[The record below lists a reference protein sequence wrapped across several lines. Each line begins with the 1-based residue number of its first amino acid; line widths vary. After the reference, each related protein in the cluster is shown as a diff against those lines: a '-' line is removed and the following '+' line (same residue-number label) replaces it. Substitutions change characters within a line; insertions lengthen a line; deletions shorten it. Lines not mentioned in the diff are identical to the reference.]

1 MKLMDKA
8 SKAEHAERLAD
19 KWECRTEEQR
29 GKWVK
34 YYMGCGEYLDF
45 DGEHVIEIEK
55 PSIRS
60 EFWYDDEYDSP
71 LTDDPE
77 QRKRYFMAENMRW
90 QFKDFGLSEW
100 DECERQLAEIGCCT
114 GRHLSEPFLAVWP
127 SGECYPV
134 FFYDFDYA
142 HIDEARG
149 MSRIPMTAEQIDGLR
164 EVIDNQRSKFEKRLE
179 TYWKRYGD
187 KVSAHGYWANR

>member
-1 MKLMDKA
+1 MEIMDKA
-8 SKAEHAERLAD
+8 SKRAHAERLAD
-19 KWECRTEEQR
+19 KWDCRTGEQR
-29 GKWVK
+29 EKWVK
-34 YYMGCGEYLDF
+34 HYMRDDYLAI
-45 DGEHVIEIEK
+45 DGEHVVTLDR

-77 QRKRYFMAENMRW
+77 QRRRYFMAENLRW
-90 QFKDFGLSEW
+90 EFKDFGLAEW

-134 FFYDFDYA
+134 FFYDYDCK

-149 MSRIPMTAEQIDGLR
+149 MSRVPMTPEQIDGLR
-164 EVIDNQRSKFEKRLE
+164 AVLEGQRAKYEKRLA